1 MAETPPRAP
10 KSTRAAGESTRL
22 ADETKSAA
30 GESTRPAQLP
40 SLGVRGWLLFL
51 WRQLTSMQT
60 ALVLLMLLAIA
71 AVPGSLYPQR
81 SVNPGLTEQYL
92 AKNPKLGKFL
102 DAIGFFDVFSSVWF
116 SAIYLLLFVSLIGCV
131 LPRLQVYL
139 KQLRSQPP
147 RTPRRLT
154 RFTGYT
160 SVDIAGA
167 DAEQLQEHAF
177 SALKGSRYRTVRIDE
192 GSSSSG
198 RALSVSA
205 ERGYLREFGNLLFHF
220 ALVGVLLGVAMGHLT
235 SYRGQ
240 VTVVEGEGFSNS
252 LTRYDSFEHGPWF
265 DPATLPAFHFTL
277 DEFRA
282 EFSTNASNPKD
293 FGLPTKFE
301 ADVTATDAEQGTF
314 TKTVRVNQPLTL
326 SGAGIYLLGNG
337 YAPVLR
343 VTDRDGTVVHE
354 GPVLTIPQ
362 DAHYTSQLVL
372 KMPDARPEQA
382 AIVGIFGP
390 TMTIDEKGPHS
401 QYAGLVQPE
410 VALTMYT
417 GDLGLD
423 GGIPQNVYEVDIST
437 LTPVS
442 NEGGSPA
449 LARLAPGEEITLPNG
464 MTVSFLDVKRYA
476 AFDVKEDPW
485 EGFTLVMALL
495 SMGGLVLSLFIPR
508 RRMFVRATATD
519 DGVRLEAAGLARSE
533 DYRLEQDVHDLVARL
548 TGDTADATSP
558 GSTPATGSADT
569 GTDMDEGFEK

>member
-1 MAETPPRAP
+1 MDRNIRNGDLMAKTNPANP
-10 KSTRAAGESTRL
+10 KP
-22 ADETKSAA
+22 ADEKPA
-30 GESTRPAQLP
+30 AQLP
-40 SLGVRGWLLFL
+40 RLSLRGWLLFL

-92 AKNPKLGKFL
+92 AENPKLGKVL
-102 DAIGFFDVFSSVWF
+102 DALGFFDVFSSVWF

-131 LPRLQVYL
+131 IPRLQVYL
-139 KQLRSQPP
+139 QQLRSKPP

-160 SVDIAGA
+160 AVDVPGA
-167 DAEQLQEHAF
+167 DAEELQTRAF
-177 SALKGSRYRTVRIDE
+177 TMLKRSRYRTVRISED
-192 GSSSSG
+192 GS
-198 RALSVSA
+198 LSVSA

-220 ALVGVLLGVAMGHLT
+220 ALLGVLLGVAMGHLT

-252 LTRYDSFEHGPWF
+252 LTRYDSFEHGPWY
-265 DPATLPAFHFTL
+265 DPANLPRFHFTL

-282 EFSTNASNPKD
+282 EFSTNSANPKD

-301 ADVTATDAEQGTF
+301 ADVTATDAKQGTF
-314 TKTVRVNQPLTL
+314 TQTVRVNQPLTL

-343 VTDRDGTVVHE
+343 VTSPDGTVVHE
-354 GPVLTIPQ
+354 GPVVTIPQ
-362 DAHYTSQLVL
+362 DTHYTSQLVL
-372 KMPDARPEQA
+372 KMPDATPEQA
-382 AIVGIFGP
+382 VVVGVFGP
-390 TMTIDEKGPHS
+390 TMTIDEMGPHS

-423 GGIPQNVYEVDIST
+423 AGIPQNVYEVDIST
-437 LTPVS
+437 LEPVA
-442 NEGGSPA
+442 NESGAPA
-449 LARLAPGEEITLPNG
+449 LARLAPGEEMTLPNG

-476 AFDVKEDPW
+476 AFDVKQDRW

-495 SMGGLVLSLFIPR
+495 SVGGLVLSLFIPR
-508 RRMFVRATATD
+508 RRMFVRATISD

-533 DYRLEQDVHDLVARL
+533 DYRLEADVHDLVARL
-548 TGDTADATSP
+548 TGTDT
-558 GSTPATGSADT
+558 
-569 GTDMDEGFEK
+569 DEGLEK